1 MNKNKKI
8 YTVAD
13 FANYHKGTMP
23 FAEMHAL
30 EKDALE
36 DPFLADAL
44 EGYAITHTAENDTL
58 AMKKRLSSYNNKA
71 SIFSASTFI
80 HTTWFRIAALLIVIL
95 GIGYFYYNKYDDSEN
110 TLAKNKNTTTDT
122 LQIAETKTPSIT
134 ASENITP
141 ATIPAETSS
150 GNKDKSTIKNVEKP
164 IENAINDDVKQSLSA
179 EEITT
184 AVAPPLAENVPLEQE
199 KRNLATTRDQ
209 LNNMQNYSRYYTQQG
224 NVTDLKGG
232 PLQNVSI
239 KDKNSNN
246 GTVTDNNGRFTL
258 KTTDSNAY
266 VSVGT
271 VGYQSKEVLLNNNS
285 VQKITL
291 DRKDDQLQEVVVTGM
306 SAKRKKSETSAN
318 ANINNALQGKVAGVD
333 IQPQKGSQPS
343 VKQMNKKVVV
353 TKSDTISFDN
363 TAFNEYVKNNLIPV
377 FDENNKAVKGKVV
390 LSFDVNEYGKPQNI
404 SILSSSCTVCNG
416 QAISLLKNGPSWLSN
431 ILQSK
436 KVEISF

>member
-44 EGYAITHTAENDTL
+44 EGYAITHTAENDLL
-58 AMKKRLSSYNNKA
+58 ALKKRLSTYNNKA

-80 HTTWFRIAALLIVIL
+80 HTTWFRIAALFIVIL
-95 GIGYFYYNKYDDSEN
+95 GLGYFYYNKYDDSEN
-110 TLAKNKNTTTDT
+110 TLAKNKNTAADT
-122 LQIAETKTPSIT
+122 LQIAETKTASVT

-150 GNKDKSTIKNVEKP
+150 GNKDKSTTKKVEMP
-164 IENAINDDVKQSLSA
+164 IENAINDDVNPSLSA

-184 AVAPPLAENVPLEQE
+184 AVTPPLAENVPLEQE
-199 KRNLATTRDQ
+199 KRNLAPTRDQ

-266 VSVGT
+266 VSVGS

-291 DRKDDQLQEVVVTGM
+291 NRKDDQLQEVVVTGM
-306 SAKRKKSETSAN
+306 SAKRKKSEVSTN
-318 ANINNALQGKVAGVD
+318 ADINNALQGKVPGVD
-333 IQPQKGSQPS
+333 IKPQQQTPP
-343 VKQMNKKVVV
+343 NKKLKGKNISV
-353 TKSDTISFDN
+353 TTSDTILNN
-363 TAFNEYVKNNLIPV
+363 TAAFNEYIKNTLIPL
-377 FDENNKAVKGKVV
+377 FDDNNKVIKGKVV
-390 LSFDVNEYGKPQNI
+390 LSFDIDKYGKPQNI
-404 SILSSSCTVCNG
+404 SVLSSSCTFCNS
-416 QAISLLKNGPSWLSN
+416 QAINLLQNSPAWLSN
-431 ILQSK
+431 VLQSK
-436 KVEISF
+436 KVVIEF